1 MTCNMIL
8 LNTIICLILAQLAWA
23 DNYATRPENEEA
35 CFDLEG
41 EMVEVENALSNG
53 REKMRSLFYGKELG
67 TGYLHCKTSACFD
80 EGLRNFKREKKR
92 LELKVTPVIEQLS
105 ARHKKLG
112 CTFDGPSRLR
122 VALNL
127 RGFTFVNVFISQLQE
142 KCEKA
147 GEC

>member
-8 LNTIICLILAQLAWA
+8 LNIIISSALVQLALA

-35 CFDLEG
+35 CFDLEDD
-41 EMVEVENALSNG
+41 MVEVQNALSHG
-53 REKMRSLFYGKELG
+53 REKMDSLFYGETLG
-67 TGYLHCKTSACFD
+67 AGYLHCKTSACFD

-92 LELKVTPVIEQLS
+92 LELKVAPGVEQLS

-122 VALNL
+122 SALNL
-127 RGFTFVNVFISQLQE
+127 DGFFFVNVFISQLQE